1 MTPLEARV
9 AEVAG
14 ARVLGLSPLSGG
26 CVGDVFRADLAS
38 GVRVVVKA
46 GETGS
51 RLDIEGDML
60 NALAR
65 VGLPVPAV
73 IHAADALLVME
84 YIETSGG
91 LTESAEVHAAELLGQ
106 LHENTAPAYG
116 LGRDTLIGG
125 LTQPNG
131 WNRSWLAFFRDRR
144 LLYMAGEAHRAGR
157 LPARTLSRI
166 EKLAARLAEWIIEP
180 ARPSLV
186 HGDAWGGNILCRNG
200 RVAAF
205 IDPAVYYADPEI
217 ELAFGTLFGTFGR
230 AFFHRYGEIRAL
242 RDGFFEA
249 RRDLYNLYPLL
260 VHVRLFGGAYVGD
273 VERTLARFG
282 A

>member
-1 MTPLEARV
+1 MTPLEARI

-14 ARVLGLSPLSGG
+14 ARVLGLRPLSGG
-26 CVGDVFRADLAS
+26 CVGGVFRADLAS

-46 GETGS
+46 GEAGS

-60 NALAR
+60 GALAR
-65 VGLPVPAV
+65 AGLPVPAV
-73 IHAADALLVME
+73 IFAADALLVME

-91 LTESAEVHAAELLGQ
+91 LTEGAEEHAAELLAK
-106 LHENTAPAYG
+106 LHENTAPAHG

-144 LLYMAGEAHRAGR
+144 ILYMAGEAHRAGR
-157 LPARTLSRI
+157 LPARMVGRV
-166 EKLAARLAEWIIEP
+166 EKLAARLGEWIAEP
-180 ARPSLV
+180 LRPSLV
-186 HGDAWGGNILCRNG
+186 HGDAWGGNILCRDG

-230 AFFHRYGEIRAL
+230 AFFRRYGEIRAL

-260 VHVRLFGGAYVGD
+260 VHARLFGGTYVGD
-273 VERTLARFG
+273 VERTLTRFG
-282 A
+282 C